1 VEATEPAGPV
11 LERRKR
17 RWVLP
22 VALVV
27 VTLLGL
33 GGVGGGAFTLNR
45 ELTRTPTQVEIDAA
59 SVAEVAQR
67 WRRLTAAEIFPATIP
82 YSAEYSADDLDA
94 HRIGIVAPQACG
106 LAFDAKAATVLTRH
120 HCSVTLRATYQ
131 DGSGTMVATVG
142 IAVFPDTATASAAQA
157 ELSGAID
164 SNKVGIR
171 AVGFADTAAGTFGD
185 GQRQRWSEEFN
196 NEPYLYFATAGWA
209 DGRATLPVAQQTE
222 DFAFYS
228 NLLTQVAL
236 TLRSSLDPCTAKGIR
251 C

>member
-1 VEATEPAGPV
+1 MEATEPAGPV

-45 ELTRTPTQVEIDAA
+45 ELTRTPTRVEIDAA

-67 WRRLTAAEIFPATIP
+67 WRRLTAAETFPATIP

-120 HCSVTLRATYQ
+120 RCSVALRATYQ
-131 DGSGTMVATVG
+131 DGSGTMVATLGV
-142 IAVFPDTATASAAQA
+142 AVFPDIATASAAQA
-157 ELSGAID
+157 ELSAAID
-164 SNKVGIR
+164 SDKAGIR

-196 NEPYLYFATAGWA
+196 NEPYLYFVTVGWA
-209 DGRATLPVAQQTE
+209 DGRPTLPVAQQTE
-222 DFAFYS
+222 DFGFYS

-236 TLRSSLDPCTAKGIR
+236 TFQLSSDPCKAKGIR